1 MLRTL
6 RRENREKGFT
16 LIELM
21 IVVAII
27 GILAAVAIPA
37 YMTYIQKARITAL
50 VYPGLHSIQTNLGL
64 YYATNNRFPSS
75 TDTNAIMMDDAN
87 TDFFTTDFGANSLTI
102 TINGRTV
109 DSRLSKLHGLV
120 LTARPDTVDGKIK
133 EWVLSGNLALKLG
146 LQKE

>member
-50 VYPGLHSIQTNLGL
+50 VYPGLHSMQTNLGL
-64 YYATNNRFPSS
+64 YYATNQRFPS
-75 TDTNAIMMDDAN
+75 TTGTNNIMMEDAN
-87 TDFFTTDFGANSLTI
+87 TDYFTTDFDANSLTI
-102 TINGRTV
+102 TIDGQTV
-109 DSRLSKLHGLV
+109 DSKLARLDSLV